1 MGFLRIAM
9 TGYGCVLYVG
19 EIGKENKDVFEKHW
33 HGKNMNDVWYEGEPE
48 VLEKLLGVDDTLD
61 IDDLCNIEGICFY
74 KKENLDSFI
83 AGKNS
88 SVSVSILQEASGSLI
103 GENAKQYSTADLNF
117 NFKEKIEISPSTN
130 SVAAYHGGYYRGDF
144 DCLFDLDYKFDPE
157 KLILNYEDWGKYGY
171 IITSA
176 KYGKQKA
183 DFILNYGDL
192 MEQIDPI
199 FK

>member
-1 MGFLRIAM
+1 
-9 TGYGCVLYVG
+9 
-19 EIGKENKDVFEKHW
+19 
-33 HGKNMNDVWYEGEPE
+33 MNDVWYEGEPDI
-48 VLEKLLGVDDTLD
+48 LEKLLGVDYSLD
-61 IDDLCNIEGICFY
+61 VDDLCNVEGICFY
-74 KKENLDSFI
+74 KKENLNSFI

-103 GENAKQYSTADLNF
+103 GEDAKQHDGTNLNF
-117 NFKEKIEISPSTN
+117 NFKEKQEISSSKN

-144 DCLFDLDYKFDPE
+144 DCLLLLDDKFDPE
-157 KLILNYEDWGKYGY
+157 KLILNYEDWGEYGY

-183 DFILNYGDL
+183 DFMLNDGDL
-192 MEQIDPI
+192 IEQMDLR